1 MKLRTSDATIIQVNW
16 GRERVEVVKRVA
28 VKGRKTASQ
37 PAKHL
42 PKSFDDWIAQC
53 RESGLRKQQCQ
64 ALQREAERLG
74 LDPIRL
80 LRDSTK
86 ALRDLTGRLVIDESP
101 PRCKPR
107 KGRAKPPAMV
117 QQTAQDGAV

>member
-1 MKLRTSDATIIQVNW
+1 M
-16 GRERVEVVKRVA
+16 KRVA
-28 VKGRKTASQ
+28 VKGGKTESQ

-53 RESGLRKQQCQ
+53 RESGLRKRQCQ

-80 LRDSTK
+80 LHDSTK
-86 ALRDLTGRLVIDESP
+86 ALRDLTSRPVLGEPL

-107 KGRAKPPAMV
+107 KGRAKPRGTV
-117 QQTAQDGAV
+117 QMAQDGAV

>member
-1 MKLRTSDATIIQVNW
+1 VRTQVNW
-16 GRERVEVVKRVA
+16 GQEIVEVVKRIA
-28 VKGRKTASQ
+28 VKGRTTASQ
-37 PAKHL
+37 PVPAKHL

-53 RESGLRKQQCQ
+53 RESGLRKRECQ

-86 ALRDLTGRLVIDESP
+86 ALRGLNGRPVLGESQ

-107 KGRAKPPAMV
+107 KDRAKPPAIV
-117 QQTAQDGAV
+117 QEMAQDGAV